1 MKSILKLR
9 LSTFSE
15 VCGTEFKE
23 AVFTSREWNLL
34 QEMKDILAPF
44 AEATEMT
51 EGRLHDLSQNYL
63 YRKMPFNS

>member
-9 LSTFSE
+9 LSTLSE

-23 AVFTSREWNLL
+23 AVFILREWNLL

-51 EGRLHDLSQNYL
+51 EGMRID
-63 YRKMPFNS
+63 

>member
-9 LSTFSE
+9 LSTLSE

-23 AVFTSREWNLL
+23 AVFTLREWNLL
-34 QEMKDILAPF
+34 EMKDILAPF
-44 AEATEMT
+44 AEATKMT

-63 YRKMPFNS
+63 YRKMLFI

>member
-1 MKSILKLR
+1 MKSILELR
-9 LSTFSE
+9 LSILSE

-34 QEMKDILAPF
+34 QEMKDILAPL
-44 AEATEMT
+44 AEATQMT

>member
-9 LSTFSE
+9 LSSLSE
-15 VCGTEFKE
+15 VCGKEFKE
-23 AVFTSREWNLL
+23 AVFTIREWNLL

-51 EGRLHDLSQNYL
+51 EGICCMISHKITCTGKCL
-63 YRKMPFNS
+63 